1 MSSLS
6 RYRKT
11 IVAVI
16 GAAVTW
22 LVAAFADEVVDTQEW
37 VALAVAVAT
46 AAGVYATPNDA
57 PEGEPADPAV
67 SERGDFGILGIII
80 VVVVVALLIALIRN
94 G

>member
-1 MSSLS
+1 MLS

-11 IVAVI
+11 IIAVI

-22 LVAAFADEVVDTQEW
+22 LVAAFADNTVDTQEW

-57 PEGEPADPAV
+57 PAGEPVDPNV
-67 SERGDFGILGIII
+67 SERGDVGILALVLIII
-80 VVVVVALLIALIRN
+80 AVAVRLAFLR
-94 G
+94 

>member
-1 MSSLS
+1 MLA

-22 LVAAFADEVVDTQEW
+22 LVAAFADSTLDTQEW
-37 VALAVAVAT
+37 VALAVAIAT

-57 PEGEPADPAV
+57 PEGEPARADV
-67 SERGDFGILGIII
+67 SERK
-80 VVVVVALLIALIRN
+80 ARKR
-94 G
+94 